1 MLRRISSTSQT
12 QIGWNSQGAGRARN
26 GTVLDD
32 KRRTRATTTA
42 TETARDGQDDTH
54 GSRADYIFSVRRF
67 GFVPMNYIVLR
78 SWWWSDRRSVCDRR
92 EERLAVALKWW
103 FTIHWVCTRLGTRK
117 ASSSSSWSTLFGVV
131 PPFTP
136 RVITC
141 TLSCQNDDDDLTID
155 FRPCSVWLCVCAVS
169 LTLVC
174 IRVLLNK
181 RRVCFVSRR
190 VNNAFSD
197 EGWVG
202 SGLFSSSRL
211 VGWWWW
217 MCWTA
222 QNKWRAQNSSRTHT
236 DTIQQQTN
244 AHSDAKTTPKRD
256 RKLFSFR
263 FMTLFVY
270 FDTGQT
276 QRKSNKMNAFN
287 SWICTNG
294 KSTPKCKF

>member
-131 PPFTP
+131 
-136 RVITC
+136 RSSVH
-141 TLSCQNDDDDLTID
+141 SSRD
-155 FRPCSVWLCVCAVS
+155 FLHPLLPERRRRPDYRFSPLQCLAVCVCG
-169 LTLVC
+169 LTHSSMYSCVVEQAKGMFC
-174 IRVLLNK
+174 VT
-181 RRVCFVSRR
+181 
-190 VNNAFSD
+190 
-197 EGWVG
+197 EGE
-202 SGLFSSSRL
+202 
-211 VGWWWW
+211 
-217 MCWTA
+217 
-222 QNKWRAQNSSRTHT
+222 
-236 DTIQQQTN
+236 
-244 AHSDAKTTPKRD
+244 
-256 RKLFSFR
+256 
-263 FMTLFVY
+263 
-270 FDTGQT
+270 
-276 QRKSNKMNAFN
+276 
-287 SWICTNG
+287 
-294 KSTPKCKF
+294 